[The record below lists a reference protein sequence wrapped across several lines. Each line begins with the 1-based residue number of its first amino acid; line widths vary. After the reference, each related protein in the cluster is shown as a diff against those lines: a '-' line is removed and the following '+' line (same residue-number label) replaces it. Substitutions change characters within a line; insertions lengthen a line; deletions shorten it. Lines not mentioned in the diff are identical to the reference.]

1 MDMLNI
7 KNVSKIALATL
18 FILLLGAGYY
28 YLERILFIDA
38 VHICFNIINTKALA
52 IQEHRYGSFITQI
65 FPLIGV
71 WLHLPLKSILFL
83 YSISFNLFYFLAAFL
98 LHRKKQYLFSILIA
112 LYFTL
117 CVTESYYWTNN
128 EVHQGMVWLLLMFG
142 FIFSYNAEQKTGRII
157 PYLVVALL
165 AFLAIFSHPIIIMVA
180 GSLSVFFLLENK
192 NLRKQKNNLIYF
204 IIIFLLIIAKYYF
217 SMNGSYDKQRLNTSN
232 GLTLK
237 MVLFFWEKQTSIGFI
252 NSCFKDY
259 WSFLALVVAGL
270 SYLFYQRKFKLF
282 SWVIFACLIYYICIC
297 IIYPECEF
305 KFYIESEWMGISLI
319 AVLPFLVYAAS
330 NNKPKLNLLIFS
342 FIFTIALVRIYNHS
356 HNYVKRLDKIK
367 SIVRVLQKKNA
378 PKVAIIKDSRN
389 QLEID
394 LLMDWSLPLETFMMS
409 NFNHSG
415 LSVTAVQVHQND
427 TNSRLNKVQ
436 ANCFIGPFAVLNV
449 RELNKEYFR
458 FDTTQKYRIDSA
470 ILNAD

>member
-38 VHICFNIINTKALA
+38 VHICFNIINTKTLA
-52 IQEHRYGSFITQI
+52 IQERRYGSFITQI

-71 WLHLPLKSILFL
+71 WLHLPLKGILFL
-83 YSISFNLFYFLAAFL
+83 YSISFNLFYFSAAFL
-98 LHRKKQYLFSILIA
+98 LHSKKQYLFSILIA

-142 FIFSYNAEQKTGRII
+142 FIFSYNAEQKTGRIA
-157 PYLVVALL
+157 PYLVVSIL

-180 GSLSVFFLLENK
+180 GSLSVFFLIEYK
-192 NLRKQKNNLIYF
+192 ELRKQKKSWFYF
-204 IIIFLLIIAKYYF
+204 IIILVVILTKYYF
-217 SMNGSYDKQRLNTSN
+217 SINGSYDKQRLDTFN

-237 MVLFFWEKQTSIGFI
+237 MVLFFWEKQTSIDFI
-252 NSCFKDY
+252 EYCIKDY
-259 WSFLALVVAGL
+259 WAFLILVISGL
-270 SYLFYQRKFKLF
+270 SYLLYQRKFKLF
-282 SWVIFACLIYYICIC
+282 FWVVFTCLIYYISIC
-297 IIYPECEF
+297 IIYPECIF
-305 KFYIESEWMGISLI
+305 KFYIESEWMGMSII
-319 AVLPFLVYAAS
+319 AVLPFLLYTMS
-330 NNKPKLNLLIFS
+330 NNKPRLNALIFS
-342 FIFTIALVRIYNHS
+342 LVFLISLIRIYNHS
-356 HNYVKRLDKIK
+356 NNYVNRLHKIK
-367 SIVRVLQKKNA
+367 SIVRVLQKNNT

-389 QLEID
+389 QLETD
-394 LLMDWSLPLETFMMS
+394 LLMDWGLPIETLMLS
-409 NFNHSG
+409 NFNTTG

-436 ANCFIGPFAVLNV
+436 ANCFIGPFALLNV
-449 RELNKEYFR
+449 RELNKDYFR
-458 FDTTQKYRIDSA
+458 FDTTQKYKIVVA
-470 ILNAD
+470 IPNEN